1 MYDKEIDKMIANS
14 SEKRMSFNGNQSH
27 RPLL

>member
-1 MYDKEIDKMIANS
+1 IANS
-14 SEKRMSFNGNQSH
+14 SEKRMSFNENQSH